1 MGCYS
6 SAPKNLSEMTKTP
19 QEIRN
24 ELLSAFL
31 AVDDL
36 YRNSPTAS
44 DADSKIAYLDI
55 ELSERLMEALNTI
68 MFHYKEDVEEMR
80 VKRKWGEEMIRADK
94 LLKKYAENSSELN
107 FSLKKEFDESGYI
120 EQREFFGDAKEGR
133 PKLKRRI

>member
-1 MGCYS
+1 
-6 SAPKNLSEMTKTP
+6 MTKTP

>member
-1 MGCYS
+1 
-6 SAPKNLSEMTKTP
+6 MTKTP

-36 YRNSPTAS
+36 YRNSPTTS

-94 LLKKYAENSSELN
+94 LLKKYAENSSVLN

>member
-1 MGCYS
+1 MGCCS
-6 SAPKNLSEMTKTP
+6 SAPKNLPEMTKSS

-80 VKRKWGEEMIRADK
+80 VKRKWGEEMVRADK

-120 EQREFFGDAKEGR
+120 TQREFFGDAKEGR

>member
-1 MGCYS
+1 
-6 SAPKNLSEMTKTP
+6 MTKTQ

-36 YRNSPTAS
+36 YRNSPTTS

-94 LLKKYAENSSELN
+94 LLKKYAENSSVLN

>member
-1 MGCYS
+1 
-6 SAPKNLSEMTKTP
+6 MTKTP

-80 VKRKWGEEMIRADK
+80 VKRKWGEEMSRADK
-94 LLKKYAENSSELN
+94 LLKKYAENSSGLN

>member
-1 MGCYS
+1 
-6 SAPKNLSEMTKTP
+6 MTKTP

-31 AVDDL
+31 AVDEL
-36 YRNSPTAS
+36 YRKSPTTS

-55 ELSERLMEALNTI
+55 ELSERLLEALDNL

-80 VKRKWGEEMIRADK
+80 IKRKWGEEMIRAEK
-94 LLKKYAENSSELN
+94 LIKKYAENPKEMN

-133 PKLKRRI
+133 PKLKRKI

>member
-1 MGCYS
+1 
-6 SAPKNLSEMTKTP
+6 MTKSS

-44 DADSKIAYLDI
+44 DADNKITYLDI
-55 ELSERLMEALNTI
+55 ELSERLMEALNAI
-68 MFHYKEDVEEMR
+68 MFHYREDVEEMR
-80 VKRKWGEEMIRADK
+80 VKRKWGGEMVRADK
-94 LLKKYAENSSELN
+94 LLKKYAENSSVLN

-120 EQREFFGDAKEGR
+120 EQREFFGDAKEER